1 MDNFDLKKYLKNNLL
16 LKEETLD
23 EINVLDIIK
32 KNIKKKYGVDASD
45 DQIRFGDGTSISEV
59 SEESITE
66 LNELL
71 NLSKKTVNIDSI
83 SENFQCSLDEGRV
96 VNFPGSFAAKPLC
109 NLGVWVI
116 ATIFKSFPVT
126 FARLSSAKSRKFIQQ
141 IFDGNSPQIY
151 IDALDVEVINKGRN
165 PIFKLIL
172 FPSKLAF
179 SLFNTMVAV
188 AVRIFQVVSA
198 TACNALLTIPD
209 SFMNFTIKAIIR
221 GYGEKVDYKD
231 ASTFVKHVNNMMKE
245 FRNI

>member
-1 MDNFDLKKYLKNNLL
+1 MDNFDLKKYLENNLL

-23 EINVLDIIK
+23 EINVLNIIK

-83 SENFQCSLDEGRV
+83 SEDFQCSLDEGRI
-96 VNFPGSFAAKPLC
+96 VNYPGSGAAKPLC
-109 NLGVWVI
+109 HLGVWVI
-116 ATIFKSFPVT
+116 ATIFKTFPVT
-126 FARLSSAKSRKFIQQ
+126 FSRLGSAKSRKFIQQ

-165 PIFKLIL
+165 PIYKIIN
-172 FPSKLAF
+172 FPSELAF
-179 SLFNTMVAV
+179 SMFNTMVGLAI
-188 AVRIFQVVSA
+188 RIFQIVSA
-198 TACNALLTIPD
+198 TACDALLTIPD
-209 SFMNFTIKAIIR
+209 SFMSFVFKAIKR
-221 GYGEKVDYKD
+221 GLGENIDYRD
-231 ASTFVKHVNNMMKE
+231 APTFVKHVNNMMKE